1 MRVPIV
7 NVDVGYID
15 VDVNL
20 EDFDDDELAD
30 ELERR
35 EYVVYHKD
43 DDRDYLLSREDRW
56 TLLEL
61 IDSHNP
67 LVGTS
72 LYFIREKIVNGS

>member
-1 MRVPIV
+1 VPIV

-35 EYVVYHKD
+35 EYVVCHKD

-61 IDSHNP
+61 IDRHNP
-67 LVGTS
+67 VVGSS